1 MRFGRQLTTRCVPR
15 SKRETRDDYM
25 HRLQRAAMSLPRAFI
40 AKSIG
45 DMQRRCQRLYDA
57 KGGLFEEGGR
67 GS

>member
-1 MRFGRQLTTRCVPR
+1 MRFGRQLTTRCVSR
-15 SKRETRDDYM
+15 SKREPRDDYTR
-25 HRLQRAAMSLPRAFI
+25 RLRRVAMSLPRAFI

-45 DMQRRCQRLYDA
+45 DMQRRCQHLYDA